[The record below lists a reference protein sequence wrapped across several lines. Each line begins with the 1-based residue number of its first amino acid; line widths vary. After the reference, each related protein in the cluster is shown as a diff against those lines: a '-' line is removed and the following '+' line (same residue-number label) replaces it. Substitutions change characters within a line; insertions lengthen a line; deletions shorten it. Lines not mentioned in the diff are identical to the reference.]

1 MAIVRSVCSFCFIS
15 PEYQIFLS
23 AQAYSTNT
31 YLFSES
37 SFEQFRAL
45 SDQFYRTPEH
55 HRFVRQQVMKQVRF
69 VKITTF
75 ISLSLQ

>member
-1 MAIVRSVCSFCFIS
+1 M
-15 PEYQIFLS
+15 S
-23 AQAYSTNT
+23 AQAFSTNT
-31 YLFSES
+31 YFFLLNLP
-37 SFEQFRAL
+37 FEQFRAL

-55 HRFVRQQVMKQVRF
+55 HRFVRQQVMKQVSI